1 MGSRRERKDRQE
13 AERKSVAVL
22 AAADAV
28 THAPTLDDFAADV
41 LDWAEVRE
49 HLVPLANSALGRRA
63 VQELEPRDDDGARA
77 ALARVSE
84 LVLLGS
90 DEPGTNDLA
99 DVLPALARARSASIV
114 LGPDDLLAL
123 LLFLKASTRLGAW
136 LAERAPRARELGRLA
151 DGLPKL
157 ESLETM
163 LENGIDRRG
172 EVRDDASPRLGKLR
186 AAQSDLT
193 QRIERRVRA
202 IANSA
207 DLRNV
212 LSPGQHGTVHLRD
225 GRAVLAVKAKSVGQ
239 VPGIV
244 HDHSG
249 SGETVFV
256 EPREVIELGNELA
269 VVRAD
274 VQREVQRLLLEWTR
288 AALEREERIAK
299 LADRMSELELAL
311 VGKRLCERLRSHVP
325 DVASTTEGL
334 VLRAARHP
342 LLAWQVQEGRLEE
355 CVPIDVR
362 LGEPFRILVVT
373 GPNTGG
379 KTLALKTAGLA
390 ALMTRLGLPF
400 PCAPGSKVPL
410 YRGIV
415 ADIGDEQGVEQSL
428 STFSASLVRIARGLP
443 RAGPRVLFLLD
454 ELGGGT
460 DPADGAALGAA
471 LLEWLLVRQAP
482 TLATTHIGKLKEF
495 GFGHPGAENASVEFD
510 VETLRPTYRLVVGAP
525 GESRALVIA
534 RRLGLPNDVLARAE
548 QLVDRGG
555 EESRRLMGE
564 IQTARVSA
572 ERAREEAA
580 KQHVDAA
587 LRTQDLVRAQADVAA
602 QRALLVDELQVE
614 LERRLATVRDGL
626 AALRKLSPQIGG
638 TLRGE
643 YDGALARI
651 DASLSAASLTERRR
665 AFVEGLRKGD
675 FVYLP
680 RQKKKCL
687 VTKVDRDKGSVRVKL
702 GNLDL
707 EVPIDEA
714 TAFEAL

>member
-1 MGSRRERKDRQE
+1 MGSRRERKQRQE
-13 AERKSVAVL
+13 AERRSEASL
-22 AAADAV
+22 AAAEAV
-28 THAPTLDDFAADV
+28 VHAPSLEEFAADV
-41 LDWAEVRE
+41 LDWPGVRAQ
-49 HLVPLANSALGRRA
+49 LVPLAGSALGRRA
-63 VQELEPRDDDGARA
+63 VLELEPRDDDGARA
-77 ALARVSE
+77 ALARVAE
-84 LVLLGS
+84 LVALGG
-90 DEPGTNDLA
+90 DEPGTSDLY
-99 DVLPALARARSASIV
+99 DPLPALERARTASVV
-114 LGPDDLLAL
+114 LAPEELLGL
-123 LLFLKASTRLGAW
+123 LSFLKGAVRLCAW
-136 LAERAPRARELGRLA
+136 LADRAARAPHLARLA
-151 DGLPKL
+151 DGAPRL
-157 ESLETM
+157 ESLAEL
-163 LENGIDRRG
+163 LEGGIDRRG
-172 EVRDDASPRLGKLR
+172 EVRDDASPRLAKLR
-186 AAQSDLT
+186 AAQADIT

-202 IANSA
+202 IANSP

-212 LSPGQHGTVHLRD
+212 LSPGMQGTVHLRD
-225 GRAVLAVKAKSVGQ
+225 GRAVLAVKAKSIGQ

-249 SGETVFV
+249 TGETVFV

-274 VQREVQRLLLEWTR
+274 VQREVQRLLVEWTR
-288 AALEREERIAK
+288 AALERQDRIEK
-299 LADRMSELELAL
+299 LAARMVEVELAL
-311 VGKRLCERLRSHVP
+311 VGKRLCERLGARVP
-325 DVASTTEGL
+325 EVASTAEGL

-342 LLAWQVQEGRLEE
+342 LLAWQVLEGRLDA
-355 CVPIDVR
+355 CVPIDLR
-362 LGEPFRILVVT
+362 LGEPFRVLVVT

-379 KTLALKTAGLA
+379 KTLALKTAGLC

-400 PCAPGSKVPL
+400 PLAAGSKVPL

-428 STFSASLVRIARGLP
+428 STFSASLVRIAAGLP

-471 LLEWLLVRQAP
+471 LLEWLLARSAP

-534 RRLGLPNDVLARAE
+534 RRLGLPGDVLARAE
-548 QLVDRGG
+548 ALVDRGG

-580 KQHVDAA
+580 KQHVDATR
-587 LRTQDLVRAQADVAA
+587 RTEDLARAQADLDAR
-602 QRALLVDELQVE
+602 RALLVDEAQVE
-614 LERRLATVRDGL
+614 LERRLASARDGV
-626 AALRKLSPQIGG
+626 AALRRVVPQVGG
-638 TLRGE
+638 AVRGE
-643 YDGALARI
+643 LDQALA
-651 DASLSAASLTERRR
+651 SLERALTGAALTERRR
-665 AFVEGLRKGD
+665 AFVDGLRKGD

-680 RQKKKCL
+680 RQKKK
-687 VTKVDRDKGSVRVKL
+687 VQVHKVERDKGTLRVRL

-707 EVPIDEA
+707 EVPLDEA
-714 TAFEAL
+714 TAFESL